1 MNKLFDFKIGVI
13 GSKYPTDFSRTQA
26 FELGQLIAQ
35 NNCSVVSG
43 GLGGVM
49 EEVCRGAKSK
59 DGITI
64 GFLPGKDEA
73 DANQYV
79 DIIIPTNIG
88 KLRNNL
94 IINTSH
100 AIIAIEGESGTL
112 NEITT
117 AWVSEK
123 PIAVLMKTGGW
134 SEKLANSKLDD
145 QYDNYIYGAESPQD
159 ALNYVLEKLRG

>member
-1 MNKLFDFKIGVI
+1 M
-13 GSKYPTDFSRTQA
+13 GSLSVSFPVKMRLTQTNMSTSLSQPTSR
-26 FELGQLIAQ
+26 
-35 NNCSVVSG
+35 
-43 GLGGVM
+43 
-49 EEVCRGAKSK
+49 
-59 DGITI
+59 
-64 GFLPGKDEA
+64 
-73 DANQYV
+73 
-79 DIIIPTNIG
+79 
-88 KLRNNL
+88 RNNL